1 MLHVVRADQAGND
14 VRRGISEI
22 FAEGFTQWL
31 GFFSK
36 NPQKIAEA
44 FAHMFVLDQFYV
56 ALSNGRVIG
65 MAACTNGISLSVKLD
80 TRELRKHLGF
90 YKGSM
95 AGIFLKKEFE
105 SPFVDPSPGVGSI
118 EFVGT
123 AAESRGQG
131 VASQMIRHIIE
142 ATPYETYLIEEVADT
157 NIPAM
162 KLYNKLGF
170 QEYKRRQIPIKRSK
184 KIGINYVV
192 SLRYS
197 KPTNSSL
204 LK

>member
-1 MLHVVRADQAGND
+1 MLNVIKADQTEFD

-22 FAEGFTQWL
+22 FADGFTQWL

-36 NPQKIAEA
+36 DSKRIAAA

-56 ALSNGRVIG
+56 ALYEGQVIG
-65 MAACTNGISLSVKLD
+65 MAACTGGTLRSVKLD
-80 TRELRKHLGF
+80 KKELREHLGF
-90 YKGSM
+90 VKGSM

-105 SPFVDPSPGVGSI
+105 APFVNLPPSTGSI

-123 AAESRGQG
+123 AAEFRGQG
-131 VASQMIRHIIE
+131 VASQLIRHILE
-142 ATPYETYLIEEVADT
+142 HTSYEGYLIEEVADT

-170 QEYKRRQIPIKRSK
+170 EEYKRRQIPINRAK
-184 KIGINYVV
+184 KIGINYLV
-192 SLRYS
+192 SLRYT
-197 KPTNSSL
+197 K
-204 LK
+204 

>member
-1 MLHVVRADQAGND
+1 MINVVRADQAEFD

-36 NPQKIAEA
+36 DPKRIAAA
-44 FAHMFVLDQFYV
+44 FAHIFVLDQFHV
-56 ALSNGRVIG
+56 ALYKGQVVG
-65 MAACTNGISLSVKLD
+65 MAACTDGTSLSVKLD
-80 TRELRKHLGF
+80 KNELRKHLGF
-90 YKGSM
+90 YRGTM

-105 SPFVDPSPGVGSI
+105 TTFVHPSASVGSI

-123 AAESRGQG
+123 AAEFRGQG
-131 VASQMIRHIIE
+131 VASQLICHILE
-142 ATPYETYLIEEVADT
+142 HTPYEVYLIKEVADT

-162 KLYNKLGF
+162 KLYYKLGF
-170 QEYKRRQIPIKRSK
+170 EEYKRRQIPMNRSN
-184 KIGINYVV
+184 KIGINYLI

-197 KPTNSSL
+197 NNAD
-204 LK
+204 